1 MLLADLDQ
9 RKSMRL
15 QSQRQRVVL
24 EALLRRG
31 WKGSRFAERLDL
43 RQRGKRW
50 MAHLFPGRE
59 RRAMFFVHDG
69 QANGVSAPESL
80 EMERE
85 SFWGACFL
93 RQEKI
98 PGRDDKRAIFAAR
111 HEHAI
116 GVGFEARIAKVVEK
130 REIVECGFGDAAFG
144 EQAES
149 AVERRLHHALLFKN
163 IRESPVAHHC
173 G

>member
-1 MLLADLDQ
+1 
-9 RKSMRL
+9 MRL

-31 WKGSRFAERLDL
+31 WKRGSFAERFDL

-69 QANGVSAPESL
+69 NAHRTCAPEIL
-80 EMERE
+80 EMECE

-98 PGRDDKRAIFAAR
+98 PGRDSNRAIFAAR

-116 GVGFEARIAKVVEK
+116 GVGVQARVANLVE
-130 REIVECGFGDAAFG
+130 
-144 EQAES
+144 
-149 AVERRLHHALLFKN
+149 
-163 IRESPVAHHC
+163 
-173 G
+173 